1 MDKVTEKYRFTEL
14 MVAAPHEV
22 LKGSNGQF
30 AIQLT
35 SELGKTKYLNI
46 TPQEFKAIEKI
57 LLGHTFE
64 VKLC

>member
-1 MDKVTEKYRFTEL
+1 MDKTTSKYREAEL
-14 MVAAPHEV
+14 MAVAPLEV

-30 AIQLT
+30 TIQIL
-35 SELGKTKYLNI
+35 SERGKTKYLNI
-46 TPQEFKAIEKI
+46 TPQEFKYIEKI

>member
-1 MDKVTEKYRFTEL
+1 MDKLTERYRFNEL
-14 MVAAPHEV
+14 MAAAPHEV

-35 SELGKTKYLNI
+35 SEMGKTKYLNI

>member
-1 MDKVTEKYRFTEL
+1 MDKFTEKYRFNEL
-14 MVAAPHEV
+14 MAVAPHEV

-30 AIQLT
+30 ALQLT
-35 SELGKTKYLNI
+35 SEQGKTKYLNI
-46 TPQEFKAIEKI
+46 TPQEFKYIEKI